1 MSFGVGKGRV
11 VGIGETTVDGIAP
24 VIMWFRATV
33 L

>member
-1 MSFGVGKGRV
+1 MSFGVEKGRG
-11 VGIGETTVDGIAP
+11 VGIGEATVDGIAP